1 MLASDLNNP
10 EFSGAVNPDS
20 RLYVTFYKKPQENAF
35 LSNINGRPIFED
47 VVFCRIIAP
56 GDSLAIPDAPATEEQ
71 KQRFPLQ
78 WQHFLNT
85 GGNEETTSGTPLSSW
100 PQLTRSQVEEL
111 RAMKFFTVEQVA
123 NASDQQISKIG
134 MLAGMQAFA
143 FREAALRYLRVA
155 SDASALAKAEEET
168 KESRDLLAAQHAK
181 IEEMALKMEALER
194 LLDERVEKR
203 GPGRPPKQQE
213 AA

>member
-10 EFSGAVNPDS
+10 EFAGAVNPDS

-35 LSNINGRPIFED
+35 QSQINGRPIFED

-56 GDSLAIPDAPATEEQ
+56 GDSLAIPDAPANEDD
-71 KQRFPLQ
+71 KRRFPLQ

-85 GGNEETTSGTPLSSW
+85 GGNEETTSGTPLASW
-100 PQLTRSQVEEL
+100 PLLTRSQVEEL
-111 RAMKFFTVEQVA
+111 RSMKFFTVEQVA
-123 NASDQQISKIG
+123 NASDQQITRIG
-134 MLAGMQAFA
+134 MLAGMGAFA
-143 FREAALRYLRVA
+143 FREAADRYLRVA
-155 SDASALAKAEEET
+155 NDAAALAKAEEAT
-168 KESRDLLAAQHAK
+168 KESKALLEAQHAK
-181 IEEMALKMEALER
+181 IEEMAIKMEALER
-194 LLDERVEKR
+194 LLDEKVEKR